1 MVDTPEQWI
10 AEAQRQRAAATGFAL
25 AERAGTPE
33 QAAEALRLGADLGIH
48 PGAVSLDPDLF
59 RKRAEARRN
68 TMILQDAP
76 RTATWLRDQLN
87 GTLAKDD
94 LHTLTAFEKWGRGTQ
109 QQAYRNASGS
119 TLGGIVR
126 GVERGA
132 RRMPA
137 GRDSILAFDD
147 AALAADIGKTFDDIY
162 REELARLAPGVPDAP
177 DPMTGLNPMRVVEGT
192 AMDNAMQRFG
202 RVEALTP
209 ADRDV
214 IVRRGAERLQKA
226 RERLAAIGDIP
237 MSEGAT
243 AFRDG
248 PLAGAENSLS
258 GVLRAFAAD
267 PVGGAQ
273 FLIETAAEALPTL
286 AGAAAVTALTR
297 SPGAGAAAMGA
308 GSFNVTASQ
317 TAMEL
322 LAERGADLSTPEAA
336 MAVLQDADLMAEARR
351 RGAAKGV
358 VVAIFDAVSG
368 GVAGKAL
375 SKSPLGDALL
385 QGVAQ
390 GALGAGGEAAGQ
402 IAAAQDRQWADI
414 VLEGLAEFVTAPVEA
429 IGVGGRKLGKTLKKA
444 AEAQTFSQ
452 RLAEIDA
459 LANASA
465 LKERSPEKF
474 GDLLDAQGHGE
485 TYLHVEAEAL
495 REYFQAKDVT
505 ESEMLDAWGIEADA
519 FEAAWQTGTRVAVP
533 VSTYA
538 ARIVGTGDEAFF
550 AQNASFDPEGL
561 TAADAARVN
570 EMIRDVLDED
580 ARLQSEMQRAE
591 LERQSSDAQVFDDL
605 NGQLRAAGQSP
616 DVAKTNATM
625 LTAFF
630 RATAARVG
638 EDPLDLFRSL
648 MLRVRGPL
656 ADAGLGQPADASRLD
671 DTSRAPD
678 TTVLRERARAKAEA
692 EIETAEAEMVK
703 AHPHLRWKHPLAN
716 WIKGKGGIATKNK
729 DGSPSWA
736 AAELANRGVDIRRLP
751 GLFNNR
757 TGSQDLDNLWD
768 ENIAQVLGT
777 DDTGGYLNRE
787 ALIEA
792 LANELGGWGR
802 TPLTLAA
809 KTDLDRI
816 EQMRKDSR
824 SYEQS
829 APDLF
834 GDPEDQ
840 SAAAKAARDK
850 AEIDA
855 RQRQSKMGRLDQ
867 KRVEDDAGTLFG
879 AGRQGTLFQGP
890 RLNTDTEAFRRW
902 FGDSKV
908 VDAEGKPLVVY
919 HGTRA
924 DFEAFGE
931 DKVRSRFPFSD
942 GFYFASAARASVY
955 ADSIANAAV
964 NFRPD
969 ARFAKPVAD
978 GANVMPV
985 YLSISNP
992 KVLDAAI
999 VGESAVDGPDAIAQ
1013 AKADGHDGV
1022 IVRVNGEP
1030 DLYVAFRPEQIKS
1043 VFNSGSWSPTDPR
1056 ILFQPAY
1063 HGSPLENG
1071 TVSWGALPNEWNDQA
1086 VVAKA
1091 LVDRAG
1097 VLPEQLADVL
1107 EGVSGLTQS
1116 DRLGRLPS
1124 LAGMMA
1130 VMRAAGREEPQVLDA
1145 IVGLVPVDVVDMLFG
1160 SKGAANVALHD
1171 EAMLKDSPAFDADL
1185 SVSSLGDAAAPVRL
1199 LVVEAALRAAEVHL
1213 GSLEAGRKATEGD
1226 AAIGAGQGNT
1236 FRQGDRSKA
1245 RASIAFPASLRSGQT
1260 IINLFEDN
1268 DLSSLLHESA
1278 HFFLE
1283 AYTALSSEAG
1293 APADL
1298 IDDMAT
1304 IREFL
1309 GNDGSPWTVE
1319 QHEKFARAGE
1329 AYFLEG
1335 KAPSLAL
1342 ADVFS
1347 RFKAWLTRIYRDM
1360 RGLNVK
1366 LNPEIRDVF
1375 DRMLATEAEIAA
1387 ARDEAAMKPLF
1398 SEAPRGMADGDW
1410 ATYQRIARRATEAAE
1425 QTLLERTM
1433 AKVRREREAWFREER
1448 KATRDEVAKEYA
1460 NRREYQL
1467 IEAMTASDGPQ
1478 IDRKMLEEQFGK
1490 GVTAEMTRQRL
1501 GGKRAIY
1508 GDGENTVTP
1517 QEAADLFG
1525 FANAVEMVEV
1535 LQNTGKFAEAVAA
1548 ETDRRMDERHGD
1560 PLNDGSIEAEALEAV
1575 HNEQQAM
1582 TAMAEARHLAKL
1594 AGRSTRN
1601 MTATIWRARAR
1612 AMLTAMTVRD
1622 VMNPGMFLD
1631 AERKAARAAEKAF
1644 AAVARGNAGK
1654 LPEAMQAKE
1663 QQVLNGFL
1671 YSEARVLEKKIGAFR
1686 EKARDYAKAKVR
1698 QKIGE
1703 PYIDQIDVI
1712 LEDFDFRVRSG
1723 RQIRRAESLTAFVDQ
1738 MVAEGREGELAI
1750 DERLITD
1757 ARKRH
1762 YTRLSVDEMRGVMDT
1777 VTNLDHLGRFKGKL
1791 IEKARMRDLEA
1802 SAERLATA
1810 IRTNIGTGKAGQSN
1824 VVRSTFDLLFTA
1836 DTMLVEMDGFKEMG
1850 AAYDEVKA
1858 GIDEAG
1864 AEEQRLQVELTKKL
1878 DALYAEHYTA
1888 KELAEFGKLKHVPG
1902 ANGREWSK
1910 NEIMAVLLN
1919 MGNDGN
1925 KQRLFDPR
1933 VHEKNRL
1940 TPAQAQALI
1949 ATLDERDVK
1958 FAQGMWDLINSY
1970 WPEIEAVAVRRTGV
1984 APKKVEATPVET
1996 NHGTLRGGYYPAAYD
2011 PTLPSASGAAAK
2023 DAASA
2028 WDRFLSGGWGVRP
2041 AVASGMTVERVG
2053 SGGRTL
2059 KLDLSVAHFH
2069 IKDTIRL
2076 IALSEAVDATGRL
2089 LNHPLVT
2096 AAFLDAGR
2104 QNEKGVFDLWLKDIA
2119 AGPVRHA
2126 DVLNRFSRM
2135 VKNNFTM
2142 MKLAFNFKTVALQVT
2157 GLAQSAAVIGK
2168 RNLLRGML
2176 EYRKRP
2182 LELAAE
2188 VVAKSPFMAQRQT
2201 TFQKD
2206 INDFVSDVEMRT
2218 PIASRWLKGRDATA
2232 KAGFAPMTKV
2242 QFYSV
2247 DMPTW
2252 IGAYR
2257 AELARSKDEARALAY
2272 ADRMVDRSQGGS
2284 MMADRNALSRGTLGQ
2299 GIQQVDFIR
2308 LWTTLAG
2315 YMMTKMNRGYITA
2328 RRGAKEAAAAE
2339 TSIGKVAAVA
2349 NMATDLT
2356 LLYVVEGGMIALLS
2370 ALAFGDED
2378 EDKEPQD
2385 YAAFIASQSALSLVG
2400 GIPVVRDL
2408 ATGFQ
2413 GYGSAGVLGTVLEMP
2428 SNFWRQTV
2436 QGENDRALW
2445 KSIADLVGIGT
2456 GLPTTAPMRA
2466 IEEAL
2471 SDDVSPLEMILGA
2484 DPVGR

>member
-1 MVDTPEQWI
+1 MVDTPEDWI
-10 AEAQRQRAAATGFAL
+10 AQAQRQRAAATGFAL
-25 AERAGTPE
+25 AERAGTPD

-94 LHTLTAFEKWGRGTQ
+94 LQTLTAFEKWGRGTQ
-109 QQAYRNASGS
+109 QQAYRNAAGS
-119 TLGGIVR
+119 TLGGIVS

-162 REELARLAPGVPDAP
+162 REELSRLAPGAQGGP
-177 DPMTGLNPMRVVEGT
+177 DPFTGIDPMASAQAQ
-192 AMDNAMQRFG
+192 AMDRAMERFG

-226 RERLAAIGDIP
+226 RERLATIGEIP

-258 GVLRAFAAD
+258 GVLGAFAAD

-452 RLAEIDA
+452 QLAEIDA
-459 LANASA
+459 LAAGSA

-474 GDLLDAQGHGE
+474 AEALEAQGLGE
-485 TYLHVEAEAL
+485 KYLHVEAEAL

-648 MLRVRGPL
+648 MLRVRGPMGDQPTRRRGQMDVML
-656 ADAGLGQPADASRLD
+656 NTLRAKGDKAVAPRGQSLTEFVRARGGVVDEGGDVAALEPGKGIVSETAGEVAARRSQPNMFGPGDRKGEGMDDMGRAAIAAGYFPELMGKERDPEVNTANLLIDALAAEARGEKRYIPGEEPDPEMAALRDELQRRGIDLGLSNDEIVAALDQADDGQTYNQDRRSFQQMVADAKARIAARNEMADRIAAEGRPVVMSNGGGL
-671 DTSRAPD
+671 RALVGPN
-678 TTVLRERARAKAEA
+678 T
-692 EIETAEAEMVK
+692 
-703 AHPHLRWKHPLAN
+703 
-716 WIKGKGGIATKNK
+716 IKGEKPFRVTYLGD
-729 DGSPSWA
+729 DGKPNGHVEADTLRA
-736 AAELANRGVDIRRLP
+736 AAIRAM
-751 GLFNNR
+751 
-757 TGSQDLDNLWD
+757 
-768 ENIAQVLGT
+768 E
-777 DDTGGYLNRE
+777 
-787 ALIEA
+787 
-792 LANELGGWGR
+792 
-802 TPLTLAA
+802 
-809 KTDLDRI
+809 
-816 EQMRKDSR
+816 
-824 SYEQS
+824 
-829 APDLF
+829 
-834 GDPEDQ
+834 
-840 SAAAKAARDK
+840 
-850 AEIDA
+850 
-855 RQRQSKMGRLDQ
+855 
-867 KRVEDDAGTLFG
+867 
-879 AGRQGTLFQGP
+879 
-890 RLNTDTEAFRRW
+890 
-902 FGDSKV
+902 
-908 VDAEGKPLVVY
+908 
-919 HGTRA
+919 
-924 DFEAFGE
+924 
-931 DKVRSRFPFSD
+931 D
-942 GFYFASAARASVY
+942 GFW
-955 ADSIANAAV
+955 
-964 NFRPD
+964 
-969 ARFAKPVAD
+969 PVD
-978 GANVMPV
+978 QTYN
-985 YLSISNP
+985 
-992 KVLDAAI
+992 
-999 VGESAVDGPDAIAQ
+999 
-1013 AKADGHDGV
+1013 
-1022 IVRVNGEP
+1022 
-1030 DLYVAFRPEQIKS
+1030 
-1043 VFNSGSWSPTDPR
+1043 
-1056 ILFQPAY
+1056 QPAY
-1063 HGSPLENG
+1063 HGSPHLFDRFSTEKIG
-1071 TVSWGALPNEWNDQA
+1071 TGEGAQAYGFGLYFAGRKGVAEYYRDTLSHRAVSSTDFPNPTPDQLR
-1086 VVAKA
+1086 A
-1091 LVDRAG
+1091 LVDIGNNFAG
-1097 VLPEQLADVL
+1097 SDFSSISEIDKDVL
-1107 EGVSGLTQS
+1107 
-1116 DRLGRLPS
+1116 
-1124 LAGMMA
+1124 
-1130 VMRAAGREEPQVLDA
+1130 AAWA
-1145 IVGLVPVDVVDMLFG
+1145 
-1160 SKGAANVALHD
+1160 
-1171 EAMLKDSPAFDADL
+1171 
-1185 SVSSLGDAAAPVRL
+1185 DAAEDNGDTAT
-1199 LVVEAALRAAEVHL
+1199 AE
-1213 GSLEAGRKATEGD
+1213 
-1226 AAIGAGQGNT
+1226 
-1236 FRQGDRSKA
+1236 FYRQLD
-1245 RASIAFPASLRSGQT
+1245 PASLRMNSGRLYKVDIPEDSDLLDWDRPLSEQPEKVRDKLLQMAERLGLSKRQGVPTGSVKGQLLYDALEMEHGSPRAASEALRTAGIPGHRYADQGSRIMGLRILSPKDSVSGKWVVGQAPNGPNQYFTNEADARAAYEKIWAEQTHNYVIYDDAAVRVLEFEQNQSGPRGSVVFPQSLRGGET
-1260 IINLFEDN
+1260 IINLFETA
-1268 DLSSLLHESA
+1268 DLSTTLHESA

-1304 IREFL
+1304 IRAFL

-1347 RFKAWLTRIYRDM
+1347 RFKAWLTRIYRDV

-1478 IDRKMLEEQFGK
+1478 INRKMLEEQFGK

-1582 TAMAEARHLAKL
+1582 TAMAEARHLAKM

-1612 AMLTAMTVRD
+1612 AMLTGMTVRD
-1622 VMNPGMFLD
+1622 VMNPGMFLN

-1671 YSEARVLEKKIGAFR
+1671 YSEARSLEKKIGAFR

-1762 YTRLSVDEMRGVMDT
+1762 YTRLSVDELRGVMDT

-1791 IEKARMRDLEA
+1791 IEKARLRALAETVDGVTAAMDANMKDRPPHRVETKG
-1802 SAERLATA
+1802 ERLRTQGREILNWTLNADTLLREADGRTSLGTVWTA
-1810 IRTNIGTGKAGQSN
+1810 IKQP
-1824 VVRSTFDLLFTA
+1824 
-1836 DTMLVEMDGFKEMG
+1836 
-1850 AAYDEVKA
+1850 
-1858 GIDEAG
+1858 IDEGLARLTERRIQMG
-1864 AEEQRLQVELTKKL
+1864 DDLRAIYGVYSGREQRAMSVKKANRVLGDLFSKWDIISIALNTGNEDNYQRLTNPRTPGHFSPEQVEAALL
-1878 DALYAEHYTA
+1878 D
-1888 KELAEFGKLKHVPG
+1888 
-1902 ANGREWSK
+1902 
-1910 NEIMAVLLN
+1910 
-1919 MGNDGN
+1919 
-1925 KQRLFDPR
+1925 
-1933 VHEKNRL
+1933 
-1940 TPAQAQALI
+1940 
-1949 ATLDERDVK
+1949 LDERDWRFV
-1958 FAQGMWDLINSY
+1958 QSVWDYTNSF
-1970 WPEIEAVAVRRTGV
+1970 WPEIEAKQKRQTGV
-1984 APKKVEATPVET
+1984 APEKVQAKLMVNAPGFVT
-1996 NHGTLRGGYYPAAYD
+1996 GGYYPIRYDSRLASRVSDNEMNDLMKDMQVGRLGKAQTRHGHTKERVENVKLPVRLGMGLWHQHLDSVIYDLELGEAVNATHQVLNHDDVRAAFREKGR
-2011 PTLPSASGAAAK
+2011 SADHMAL
-2023 DAASA
+2023 DL
-2028 WDRFLSGGWGVRP
+2028 WLRD
-2041 AVASGMTVERVG
+2041 VASGDR
-2053 SGGRTL
+2053 
-2059 KLDLSVAHFH
+2059 
-2069 IKDTIRL
+2069 
-2076 IALSEAVDATGRL
+2076 
-2089 LNHPLVT
+2089 
-2096 AAFLDAGR
+2096 
-2104 QNEKGVFDLWLKDIA
+2104 IA
-2119 AGPVRHA
+2119 AGGWERVFRYA
-2126 DVLNRFSRM
+2126 RTGFVVSR
-2135 VKNNFTM
+2135 
-2142 MKLAFNFKTVALQVT
+2142 LGFNIATALIQPT
-2157 GLAQSAAVIGK
+2157 GLAQSAVVVGKKAVAK
-2168 RNLLRGML
+2168 GML
-2176 EYRKRP
+2176 DYVRNPARWVADVTAASPMMRERKNTFERDVMNALGEVDTGP
-2182 LELAAE
+2182 VSGVQAALRYY
-2188 VVAKSPFMAQRQT
+2188 ALPASFWLMQQT
-2201 TFQKD
+2201 
-2206 INDFVSDVEMRT
+2206 
-2218 PIASRWLKGRDATA
+2218 
-2232 KAGFAPMTKV
+2232 
-2242 QFYSV
+2242 QFYAV

-2252 IGAYR
+2252 VAAYQKEI
-2257 AELARSKDEARALAY
+2257 AATGDEAKARTY
-2272 ADRMVDRSQGGS
+2272 ADLMVKRAQGSGL
-2284 MMADRNALSRGTLGQ
+2284 MADRGMLERGT
-2299 GIQQVDFIR
+2299 
-2308 LWTTLAG
+2308 
-2315 YMMTKMNRGYITA
+2315 TKATA
-2328 RRGAKEAAAAE
+2328 RQQQLPMMLTALGSYMFAKFNVAYERTGATNFRNPIEAMAWAAD
-2339 TSIGKVAAVA
+2339 
-2349 NMATDLT
+2349 M
-2356 LLYVVEGGMIALLS
+2356 ALLFTFEATVYAAINGFS
-2370 ALAFGDED
+2370 NDDED
-2378 EDKEPQD
+2378 EGWAEWL
-2385 YAAFIASQSALSLVG
+2385 AEETGMGIAGTIPAVREVASALEGFNG
-2400 GIPVVRDL
+2400 GGALGAITTSTARAAGA
-2408 ATGFQ
+2408 ATDAIGPGDFNRADIKALIDA
-2413 GYGSAGVLGTVLEMP
+2413 AGIWLHLP
-2428 SNFWRQTV
+2428 SSQTNKIIN
-2436 QGENDRALW
+2436 GLLENDLDL
-2445 KSIADLVGIGT
+2445 KSPPEIGTMLGIGSES
-2456 GLPTTAPMRA
+2456 RQ
-2466 IEEAL
+2466 
-2471 SDDVSPLEMILGA
+2471 SPLAALIGN
-2484 DPVGR
+2484 